1 MANVTYRAC
10 WVDDY
15 SALALG
21 SDLMVH
27 CDLVVHYDNASS
39 SFNFVNRQD
48 SRVGYRKLYDYDTT
62 YLKVV
67 RKCIL

>member
-1 MANVTYRAC
+1 MADVTYRAC

-15 SALALG
+15 SALALDC
-21 SDLMVH
+21 DLMVH
-27 CDLVVHYDNASS
+27 CGHASS
-39 SFNFVNRQD
+39 
-48 SRVGYRKLYDYDTT
+48 

>member
-1 MANVTYRAC
+1 MADVTYRAC

-21 SDLMVH
+21 CDLM
-27 CDLVVHYDNASS
+27 VHYDNASS

-48 SRVGYRKLYDYDTT
+48 SRVGYRKRIMKYDTT